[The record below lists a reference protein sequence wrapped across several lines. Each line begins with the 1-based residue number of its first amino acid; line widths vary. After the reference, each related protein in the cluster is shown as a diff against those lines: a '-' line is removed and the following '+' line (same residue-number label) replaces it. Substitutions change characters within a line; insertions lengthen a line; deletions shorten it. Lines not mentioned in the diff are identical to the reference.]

1 MKQPKTPQAMKSS
14 ANNIR
19 HYLTAELKV
28 DFLLEIQLIILT
40 FSTGIQDAISYPDF
54 QCFAS
59 NQTGNSVVLA
69 VGLAGHNG
77 SLFSLSNVAL
87 SLGMFI
93 AGAVVTG
100 QIANVVGPRG
110 RAWLF
115 FSHLAQTLMTFAAAA
130 IHALSHAQGTGPAAM
145 GSLTL
150 LAFASGAQVA
160 SMRPFRIQEITTAM
174 ATAAWVDLVI
184 DPKLLGLRNRPRDRR
199 LGFLIA
205 LIAGSFAGAFMRAD
219 IGSSNA
225 LIVSAAGKMLV
236 TLSLFFNR
244 EQPPVN

>member
-1 MKQPKTPQAMKSS
+1 MKPPTRSLP
-14 ANNIR
+14 
-19 HYLTAELKV
+19 HYPTAELKV
-28 DFLLEIQLIILT
+28 DLLLEAQLIILT

-54 QCFAS
+54 HCFAS

-69 VGLAGHNG
+69 VGLAGHDENM
-77 SLFSLSNVAL
+77 FSLSNVGL

-93 AGAVVTG
+93 AGAIITG
-100 QIANVVGPRG
+100 QVANAVGPRV

-115 FSHLAQTLMTFAAAA
+115 LSHLIQTLMTFAAAA
-130 IHALSHAQGTGPAAM
+130 IQAVSRAQGTGTSAIGA
-145 GSLTL
+145 LTL

-160 SMRPFRIQEITTAM
+160 SMRPFRVQEITTAM

-184 DPKLLGLRNRPRDRR
+184 DPGLLGMRNRPRDRR
-199 LGFLIA
+199 LGFLVA
-205 LIAGSFAGAFMRAD
+205 LVAGSFAGAFMRTS

-236 TLSLFFNR
+236 TMSLFLNR
-244 EQPPVN
+244 EQAPTA

>member
-1 MKQPKTPQAMKSS
+1 MKLPARGL
-14 ANNIR
+14 R

-54 QCFAS
+54 HCFAS

-69 VGLAGHNG
+69 VGLAGHDRN
-77 SLFSLSNVAL
+77 LFSLSNVGL

-93 AGAVVTG
+93 AGATVTG

-110 RAWLF
+110 RAWLLA
-115 FSHLAQTLMTFAAAA
+115 SHLAQTLMTFAAAA
-130 IHALSHAQGTGPAAM
+130 IHAVSHAQGTGASAM
-145 GSLTL
+145 GALTF

-160 SMRPFRIQEITTAM
+160 SMRPFKIQEITTAM

-184 DPKLLGLRNRPRDRR
+184 DPGLLGMRNRPRDRR
-199 LGFLIA
+199 IGFLVA
-205 LIAGSFAGAFMRAD
+205 LVAGSFAGAFMRTG

-236 TLSLFFNR
+236 TVSLFFNR
-244 EQPPVN
+244 EQGRIS